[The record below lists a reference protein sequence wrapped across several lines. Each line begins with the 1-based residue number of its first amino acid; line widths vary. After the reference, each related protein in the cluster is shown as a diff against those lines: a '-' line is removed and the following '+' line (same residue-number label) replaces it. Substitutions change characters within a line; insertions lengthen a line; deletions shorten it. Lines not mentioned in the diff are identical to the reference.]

1 MSIWNGKY
9 VSINNIISKVY
20 RDMDMSDQLNI
31 NDAVEWCGEALE
43 LIGSPGTLLEKVVI
57 LEVSEYR
64 ASIPEDLHQIQ
75 TIWGHAGDVDPDC
88 LDALKFVPMRY
99 TTDVMH
105 HYMNECNDYGCASSL
120 TYSVNNSFIY
130 PSYQC
135 GAVKVSYWAMPTDEQ
150 GFPMIPDQI
159 KFREAVAAH
168 LAWKI
173 ARIKMISGKMPA
185 PFYAEFKQERDWYI
199 GAAQTAGQMPGLDM
213 MESLKNNWI
222 RLIPKINQHRDGF
235 KSAGDPEQRISHN
248 SVGFEGG
255 GPVNL
260 KDNDRTF
267 FYYYNIC
274 CEEDS
279 SDTWTDTE

>member
-20 RDMDMSDQLNI
+20 RDMEMSDQLNI

-43 LIGSPGTLLEKVVI
+43 LIGSPSTLLEKVVT
-57 LEVSEYR
+57 LEIANYR

-75 TIWGHAGDVDPDC
+75 TIWGHSGTVDADC
-88 LDALKFVPMRY
+88 LDDLSYGPMRY
-99 TTDVMH
+99 STDVMH
-105 HYMNECNDYGCASSL
+105 YYMTSCEDSRCNSSM
-120 TYSVNNSFIY
+120 TYSVNDGYVY
-130 PSYQC
+130 PNYEE
-135 GAVKVSYWAMPTDEQ
+135 GAIKMSYWAVPTDDN
-150 GFPMIPDQI
+150 GYPLIPDQI

-168 LAWKI
+168 LAWKL

-185 PFYAEFKQERDWYI
+185 QFYAEFKQERDWYI

-222 RLIPKINQHRDGF
+222 RLIPKINQHSDGF
-235 KSAGDPEQRISHN
+235 KSAGDPEQRVNHT
-248 SVGFEGG
+248 VGG
-255 GPVNL
+255 GDGRGVTQ

-267 FYYYNIC
+267 FYYYNIS

-279 SDTWTDTE
+279 SDTWTDPE